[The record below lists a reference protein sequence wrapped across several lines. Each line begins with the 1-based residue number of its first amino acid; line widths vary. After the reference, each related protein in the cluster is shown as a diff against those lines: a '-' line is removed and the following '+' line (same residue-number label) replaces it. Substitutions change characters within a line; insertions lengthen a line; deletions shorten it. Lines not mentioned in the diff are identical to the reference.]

1 MTPRLAWRRTLLAAA
16 LIVPA
21 LLPAAAP
28 AATLWPATV
37 KPSNTGWWP
46 SLVIPG
52 DGLPVISHYD
62 GTNGWLLVSRCNDR
76 TCRGGDE
83 DISVLDNTF
92 QTGRESA
99 MALSGGTPVVA
110 YQYLT
115 GNDLE
120 VGRCNDLACAGGGD
134 TAGTVDGT
142 SFVIGNVSIAVPA
155 DGFPVIAY
163 HDATAYDL
171 KVMKCNDAACAG
183 GDETVTTVYSTDAA
197 GFGNAIGIG
206 QDGKPVIAFSVLNS
220 GSADLFFMRCND
232 AACTGND
239 ETVNPVATTGD
250 AGDAPAMVVPPD
262 GRPIISYYADE
273 THDLRV
279 ARCADA
285 SCTPGAPGPPVAAD
299 APGDVGDHSAIT
311 VNAAGNPVISYH
323 DTTNGDLKLMEC
335 NDRACTGGDET
346 ITVVDA
352 DNAGDASAIAMD
364 AHDRPVI
371 AYHSTGANGLRV
383 AASDPAATA
392 AAGAVDLGPVDAAT
406 GGAVSATLTVTSSGT
421 TPITFGTPTVTGAD
435 GAVFSVTGGT
445 CAGAVVN
452 PGATCTVTL
461 SFDPVEVGTVTDT
474 LTLPSDDPAGSL
486 VRTVT
491 GEGTFTGAPP
501 TDPGFDPPA
510 SAPGPAPTTPSAPGT
525 APALTALTAAKG
537 VITVRA
543 SNATSAALVI
553 AAQRPK
559 GAALTRA
566 LAACAMRK
574 GTARTRCTD
583 AARWKTVKRATVTLT
598 AGTATLRIGKAAGTH
613 RITVTLTGPGGT
625 ATATRTLRLR

>member
-1 MTPRLAWRRTLLAAA
+1 MTPRLAWRRALLAAA
-16 LIVPA
+16 LTVSA
-21 LLPAAAP
+21 VLPGTAS

-37 KPSNTGWWP
+37 TAANTGMWP
-46 SLVIPG
+46 SIVIPG

-62 GTNGWLLVSRCNDR
+62 AANGWLLVTRCNDR
-76 TCRGGDE
+76 ACQGGDE
-83 DISVLDNTF
+83 TTTAVDTNA
-92 QTGRESA
+92 QAGRESA

-110 YQYLT
+110 YEYLT
-115 GNDLE
+115 GNDLR
-120 VGRCNDLACAGGGD
+120 VGRCNDLACAGGDD
-134 TAGTVDGT
+134 TAGTVDAG

-163 HDATAYDL
+163 HDATAGDL

-183 GDETVTTVYSTDAA
+183 GDETVTTVAATDVA
-197 GFGNAIGIG
+197 GFGNTIGIG
-206 QDGKPVIAFSVLNS
+206 QDGMPVIAFSVLNS

-232 AACTGND
+232 AACAGGD
-239 ETVNPVATTGD
+239 ETVMPVATTGD

-262 GRPIISYYADE
+262 GRPIISYYADD
-273 THDLRV
+273 TDDLRV
-279 ARCADA
+279 TRCADA
-285 SCTPGAPGPPVAAD
+285 SCTPAGGGPPVAAD
-299 APGDVGDHSAIT
+299 ATGDVGDHSAIT
-311 VNAAGNPVISYH
+311 VSAAGNPVIGYH
-323 DTTNGDLKLMEC
+323 DATNGDLKLMVC

-352 DNAGDASAIAMD
+352 DTAGDASAIAMD
-364 AHDRPVI
+364 THDRPVI
-371 AYHSTGANGLRV
+371 AYHSGAAGGLRV
-383 AASDPAATA
+383 AASNPAATA
-392 AAGAVDLGPVDAAT
+392 PAGTVDMGAVDATT
-406 GGAVSATLTVTSSGT
+406 GGAATATVTVASSGT

-435 GAVFSVTGGT
+435 GAVFTVTGGT

-461 SFDPVEVGTVTDT
+461 SFDPGEVGTVTDT

-510 SAPGPAPTTPSAPGT
+510 STPGPAPTTPSAPVT
-525 APALTALTAAKG
+525 APALTALTAARG
-537 VITVRA
+537 VLTVRA
-543 SNATSAALVI
+543 TGATTAALTV

-559 GAALTRA
+559 SPALTRA
-566 LAACAMRK
+566 VAACAKRK

-583 AARWKTVKRATVTLT
+583 TARWKTLRRGTVTFT
-598 AGTATLRIGKAAGTH
+598 ADAATLRLGTLRGAH
-613 RITVTLTGPGGT
+613 RVSVTLTGPGGT